1 MKNYLL
7 LKYLVAFLREYIF
20 IFFTATIFL
29 FILFTKSFSEEN
41 VFTINN
47 VTVKGNIDLNFSRE
61 KYINKAFSNSFEIL
75 MNKILLSRDFTK
87 VNNIKLKQIKNLIS
101 SFQIVEESYRKN
113 EYRANI
119 KVFYNDIKVKKFLG
133 QKNIS
138 FSQPENIT
146 AIFFPVL
153 FIDNEIQN
161 FDENFFYKQ
170 WTEVEIKNELI
181 NFILP
186 LEDLEDIA
194 KKVEMKN
201 RIEEINVGDLVN
213 KYDVKNYVFAL
224 IDYQDTKL
232 NIHLK
237 TNFNNNKIS
246 KNFLYEVKNIN
257 DELLLNSIL
266 KDLKFKITDLWKEEN
281 LINFLMPLSINLK
294 FKHSKLE
301 NLDKLRSVL
310 YKISI
315 IENYTLEEFNIN
327 NSIFKIYYYG
337 NPKKLR
343 SELSKFGYMLMN
355 DQGVWHLILNE

>member
-1 MKNYLL
+1 MRNYLL
-7 LKYLVAFLREYIF
+7 LKYLIASLREYIF
-20 IFFTATIFL
+20 IFLTATIFI
-29 FILFTKSFSEEN
+29 FTLFTKSFAEEN
-41 VFTINN
+41 IFTINN
-47 VTVKGNIDLNFSRE
+47 VIVKGTIDLNFSRN
-61 KYINKAFSNSFEIL
+61 KYLNKAFTNSFEIL
-75 MNKILLSRDFTK
+75 MSRILLTRDLTK
-87 VNNIKLKQIKNLIS
+87 ANNTKLNQIKNLIS

-161 FDENFFYKQ
+161 FNENFFYKQ
-170 WTEVEIKNELI
+170 WTEIEIKNELI

-194 KKVEMKN
+194 EIVEMKN
-201 RIEEINVGDLVN
+201 KIEEINVINLVN

-224 IDYQDTKL
+224 MDYQGVKL
-232 NIHLK
+232 DIHIK

-246 KNFLYEVKNIN
+246 KNISYEVKNIN
-257 DELLLNSIL
+257 DKSLLNFIL
-266 KDLKFKITDLWKEEN
+266 KDLKLKITDLWKEAN
-281 LINFLMPLSINLK
+281 LVNLLMPLSIKIK
-294 FKHSKLE
+294 FQHSNIKD
-301 NLDKLRSVL
+301 LDKLKKTF

-315 IENYTLEEFNIN
+315 IEDYALEQFNIN
-327 NSIFKIYYYG
+327 NSLFKIYYYG
-337 NPKKLR
+337 NPKRLR

-355 DQGVWHLILNE
+355 DQGVWHLIFNE